1 MVKEIDT
8 SKLKCMF
15 KNIKNMNDRK
25 EIGLKIEQLRKLR
38 GLTQLELSRLAGID
52 RANIS
57 KIESGKYNVGIDIL
71 NKIAEAMNVTLD
83 FNENEKIQNLHL
95 PVRWQGDMVPRSC
108 E

>member
-38 GLTQLELSRLAGID
+38 GLTQVELAKLAGID
-52 RANIS
+52 RTNIS
-57 KIESGKYNVGIDIL
+57 KIESGRYNVGIDIL
-71 NKIAEAMNVTLD
+71 NRIADALKASWLLKE
-83 FNENEKIQNLHL
+83 I
-95 PVRWQGDMVPRSC
+95 
-108 E
+108 